1 MAWTVPFTRCISS
14 PEPAEAS
21 SPTASPASSQS
32 APSSSMTTP
41 AESSPCAGPEWP
53 SGTTSA
59 PSAQTTPTAPPHSL
73 GSASTPESSSW
84 PGGSRAKIFQRPEK
98 EKGSPPANARASGAS
113 LPASFARYDR
123 DSHSWKIPQCLF
135 LEDCT
140 SFSGTWPRSGILRD
154 GTCYQLPP
162 WAPATSASESGLP
175 ASTPPP
181 PLFPTVTINGNNNF
195 KGVSAKAGDGLH
207 TFIRKM
213 EGTWGDKG
221 QWPTPNARD
230 WKDTGASQGRR
241 HSPNLGTAVHTHT
254 HTHTATRVPEIPDP
268 ASARRDTRNAPPAR
282 LGDLRPEGAEEPQR
296 SRSYP
301 TPRVHDATHDG
312 PSELTRHAPNL
323 ATIVRLIP

>member
-21 SPTASPASSQS
+21 SPTASPASSPS

-162 WAPATSASESGLP
+162 WAPATSASESGSLVD
-175 ASTPPP
+175 
-181 PLFPTVTINGNNNF
+181 LNNGG
-195 KGVSAKAGDGLH
+195 GVSGRHRRLRATCTIDFAETPKEASASPH
-207 TFIRKM
+207 S
-213 EGTWGDKG
+213 
-221 QWPTPNARD
+221 WPTPTVQDAKNNAGPAQFRRN
-230 WKDTGASQGRR
+230 SQ
-241 HSPNLGTAVHTHT
+241 PLNVAIHTHT
-254 HTHTATRVPEIPDP
+254 HTHTH
-268 ASARRDTRNAPPAR
+268 SN
-282 LGDLRPEGAEEPQR
+282 
-296 SRSYP
+296 
-301 TPRVHDATHDG
+301 PRA
-312 PSELTRHAPNL
+312 
-323 ATIVRLIP
+323 